1 MRPSSRVTIDGE
13 PSSDVQAS
21 GGTARQEAFEFAL
34 PDVPV
39 DRFMSSPP
47 VTIDA
52 SATLSE
58 AHELLERHAIHH
70 LLVEH
75 RGLVVGVLSD
85 RDLLQHTSPFVGT
98 LSERTRDKHT
108 LVRRIFQFA
117 SYDLITVRHDASLHE
132 AVALLFTHDIS
143 CLPVVDGRGEVL
155 GVVTTRDLLRGMLE
169 YRIPAGP

>member
-1 MRPSSRVTIDGE
+1 MTIDGDT
-13 PSSDVQAS
+13 SSDAQTP

-39 DRFMSSPP
+39 HRFMSRPP
-47 VTIDA
+47 VAIDA
-52 SATLSE
+52 NATLRE

-75 RGLVVGVLSD
+75 RGRVVGVLSD
-85 RDLLQHTSPFVGT
+85 RDLLRHTSPFVGT

-108 LVRRIFQFA
+108 LVRRIFELA
-117 SYDLITVRHDASLHE
+117 SYDLITVRHDARLHE
-132 AVALLFTHDIS
+132 AVASLLTHDIS
-143 CLPVVDGRGEVL
+143 CLPVVDEGGEVL

-169 YRIPAGP
+169 CQLPAGP